1 MGYKRTDALMRH
13 LRDSG
18 VSINGTK
25 QKRQLINTGY
35 ITDIRDID
43 FLKKHIDACHLRH
56 MMKYMQLYNMILN

>member
-1 MGYKRTDALMRH
+1 MVPNRKGNL
-13 LRDSG
+13 
-18 VSINGTK
+18 
-25 QKRQLINTGY
+25 LIRVI